1 MLQYPIPKAFVT
13 TAAVSSIAGG
23 ILLIAGFALHPAG
36 EDATFGTDP
45 LWVPAHSL
53 LWAAYTVSLIGWIGA
68 YIVQASKAGGLGVVA
83 IVVAILGTSL
93 ASWIFSSDVTYV
105 PVIAAEDPGLFKRIF
120 STGHLVTGVVSVLFW
135 VLGNVLFGA
144 SIVRTKVFPKWA
156 GILLALGSLLIPVV
170 YLTGLPVKAIAI
182 AALAVGASQVW
193 LGWSLLSMVRSST
206 LEPQS

>member
-68 YIVQASKAGGLGVVA
+68 YIVQASKAGGTRRCRHCGRDS
-83 IVVAILGTSL
+83 GNES
-93 ASWIFSSDVTYV
+93 
-105 PVIAAEDPGLFKRIF
+105 R
-120 STGHLVTGVVSVLFW
+120 LVDL
-135 VLGNVLFGA
+135 
-144 SIVRTKVFPKWA
+144 
-156 GILLALGSLLIPVV
+156 
-170 YLTGLPVKAIAI
+170 
-182 AALAVGASQVW
+182 
-193 LGWSLLSMVRSST
+193 
-206 LEPQS
+206 